1 MKDSS
6 SVYSSNSSSS
16 IKNKRK
22 LGKFKRNKII
32 LNLEEN

>member
-22 LGKFKRNKII
+22 LGKFKRNTIV